1 MDCKIP
7 LILAYGMSGYALA
20 SISYLA
26 ITKYGNIG
34 TPFKDAL
41 ETYPELKDIRNKSKR
56 KRAKIFLL
64 SIVLAI
70 IIIITL
76 KPFKECNAIKSV
88 NDVQDIFVT
97 QFDQ

>member
-26 ITKYGNIG
+26 ITKFGNIG

-41 ETYPELKDIRNKSKR
+41 KEYPKLKNIKNESKR

-70 IIIITL
+70 IIIIIL
-76 KPFKECNAIKSV
+76 KPFQECDAIKSID
-88 NDVQDIFVT
+88 DVQDIFVR
-97 QFDQ
+97 Q